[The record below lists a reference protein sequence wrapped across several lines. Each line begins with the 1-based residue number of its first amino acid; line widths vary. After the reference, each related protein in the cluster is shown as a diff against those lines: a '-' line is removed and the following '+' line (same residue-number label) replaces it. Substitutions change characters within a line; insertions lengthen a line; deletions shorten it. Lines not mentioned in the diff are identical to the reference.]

1 MRRKYEYLGQLPN
14 YSKLIFL
21 RLLQQKILRFP
32 YKHRGTAGL
41 ATAILYQNRNKLISL
56 YTYFLS

>member
-21 RLLQQKILRFP
+21 RLLQQKILDSPINTGEPQDLQLQF
-32 YKHRGTAGL
+32 YIKI
-41 ATAILYQNRNKLISL
+41 ATNL
-56 YTYFLS
+56 